1 MYVKQEEEELAVMGA
16 YSATGTV
23 SAFTNFYPQTLLMGQ
38 WYHERHFSAEEMGG
52 AELTESAQSYTG
64 ER

>member
-1 MYVKQEEEELAVMGA
+1 MSA
-16 YSATGTV
+16 YYAKGTV

-38 WYHERHFSAEEMGG
+38 WCRERHFSAEEMGG